1 MPYRPNQEI
10 TFKIERVN
18 FEKKYLGAYKKIF
31 DLLNRDRTFT
41 EVYETDDSI
50 GWVKGTYWLTISET
64 PDWHQLEA
72 ILKIPNVS
80 IAKEN
85 EIPKM

>member
-1 MPYRPNQEI
+1 MPYRPIQTL
-10 TFKIERVN
+10 TFKIEKVN
-18 FEKKYLGAYKKIF
+18 PEKKYGGAYKKIF
-31 DLLNRDRTFT
+31 DILNRERTFS
-41 EVYETDDSI
+41 EVYEIDDSI
-50 GWVKGTYWLTISET
+50 GFVKGTYWLTISET
-64 PDWHQLEA
+64 PDWSDLEA